1 MLDSITRRTGRL
13 TKSIRIVDLDG
24 FESKQYNKENIKR
37 DAANAKEMEDY
48 YPQALRSL
56 YIVNAPFW
64 FATTF
69 KVMRPL
75 MPKRFVEKFNVIAP
89 LKNKKEFELFLKH
102 ASEDHLPTKLGGN
115 HEEYPYPHQIVK

>member
-1 MLDSITRRTGRL
+1 LE
-13 TKSIRIVDLDG
+13 G
-24 FESKQYNKENIKR
+24 FQSKQYNKENIRR
-37 DAANAKEMEDY
+37 DAATAKEMEDY

-64 FATTF
+64 FTTTW

-75 MPKRFVEKFNVIAP
+75 MPTRFVEKFNVIAP

-102 ASEDHLPTKLGGN
+102 ASEEHLPTKLGGKY
-115 HEEYPYPHQIVK
+115 EGCPYPSQIVK